1 MDNILPLI
9 YLVIL
14 LGTLTIVSIIL
25 GKEVLKKRQIE
36 FRLSELQNKIRTDK
50 CDSEDYYNLGTIY
63 LSKKLFDQAIIQ
75 FRYALK
81 MWDQTD
87 KEGLAS
93 LYNTVGFTY
102 AETQQYDIAIYYY
115 QEAIKY
121 VTNYIAA
128 LNNLGFAYEK
138 KQAINEALKTYQ
150 QVINF
155 EPENEIAT
163 SRIQILS
170 RRIKISG

>member
-1 MDNILPLI
+1 
-9 YLVIL
+9 
-14 LGTLTIVSIIL
+14 
-25 GKEVLKKRQIE
+25 
-36 FRLSELQNKIRTDK
+36 
-50 CDSEDYYNLGTIY
+50 
-63 LSKKLFDQAIIQ
+63 
-75 FRYALK
+75 

-170 RRIKISG
+170 RRVRISG